1 MKDAMRQDLGNPVD
15 PLNTYPRNQDFDVAE
30 SMSELVAVCSLK
42 KKVVNELASFLNVVP
57 QQINSWDRKV
67 VDYLVQNP
75 DVFIEFKNSC
85 HYNKWEIYQA
95 IRFDGKVA
103 DSQVNGPQRSMSA

>member
-1 MKDAMRQDLGNPVD
+1 MRQHLGNPVD
-15 PLNTYPRNQDFDVAE
+15 PLKTNPVNPVPDVE
-30 SMSELVAVCSLK
+30 SMSELIAVCSLK
-42 KKVVNELASFLNVVP
+42 KKVVNELASFLNVAP

-75 DVFIEFKNSC
+75 DVFVEFKNSC

-95 IRFDGKVA
+95 IRFDGKVE
-103 DSQVNGPQRSMSA
+103 DSQVSGPQRSMSA

>member
-1 MKDAMRQDLGNPVD
+1 MRQHLGNPVD
-15 PLNTYPRNQDFDVAE
+15 PLNSNPVNQVPDVE

-75 DVFIEFKNSC
+75 DVFVEFKNSC

-103 DSQVNGPQRSMSA
+103 DGQVNGPQRSMSA